1 MNAHRPLLGQPAPPP
16 ERAPLRGSFYALFG
30 GPVAWLVQVGAGYGL
45 SGDSCVVGGLRAMAP
60 AKANWTWTAMMSLI
74 VAAALVALAALGV
87 SWRAY
92 RRTRRTAQG
101 NEPLSLATVAG
112 RTRFLALCGVALGGG
127 FAISTGLTA
136 VGLLTLPRCAG

>member
-1 MNAHRPLLGQPAPPP
+1 MNAHPPLVGQPAPPP
-16 ERAPLRGSFYALFG
+16 KRAPLRESFYALFG
-30 GPVAWLVQVGAGYGL
+30 GPVAWLVQLGAGHGL
-45 SGDSCVVGGLRAMAP
+45 AGDPCVVGGLRALAS
-60 AKANWTWTAMMSLI
+60 AKANWTWPAMTSLI
-74 VAAALVALAALGV
+74 VAAALVALASLAV

-127 FAISTGLTA
+127 FAVSTGLTA
-136 VGLLTLPRCAG
+136 VGFLTLPRCAG